1 MSAGASLCD
10 MDRYSKADRSRIMAR
25 IGARN
30 TQPEIIVRSTLHKM
44 GFRFRLHRSD
54 LPGKPDIVLPKLR
67 KVIFVHGCFWHQHQ
81 GCSKAKRPQTNSAFW
96 NAKLDRNIAR
106 DLENYAALI
115 SQDWESLV
123 IWECETR
130 QLDPLKQRLTEFLA
144 GVAPPP
150 E

>member
-1 MSAGASLCD
+1 MSVGASLCD

-25 IGARN
+25 VGARD

-81 GCSKAKRPQTNSAFW
+81 GCSKAKRPQTNPAFW

-106 DLENYAALI
+106 DLENYADLT
-115 SQDWESLV
+115 SQSWESFV

-130 QLDPLKQRLTEFLA
+130 HSDRLIHRLMGFL
-144 GVAPPP
+144 GEVAIPS